1 MTRLTLAL
9 AALIGLVSVAPA
21 SLAPRRDRNA
31 LDSDAPLRAPA
42 SPRAARSP
50 AEALRPANPAEYVVT
65 EQTEILLDGQLCRF
79 EDVPERAIILKMEVA
94 GDGKTVVKIL
104 FRSQK

>member
-1 MTRLTLAL
+1 MIRLTLAL

-31 LDSDAPLRAPA
+31 LGSDAPLRAPA
-42 SPRAARSP
+42 SPRAARSL
-50 AEALRPANPAEYVVT
+50 AEALRPANPSEYVLT
-65 EQTEILLDGQLCRF
+65 EQTEVLLDGRPCRF
-79 EDVPERAIILKMEVA
+79 GDVPERATILKMEVA
-94 GDGKTVVKIL
+94 ADGKTVVKIL